1 MPYRPGLTPYEQV
14 QANNQRLSLDV
25 SYFLEQN
32 VSIYSDI
39 ALTIR
44 QELFRRGIEWKQKF
58 ACKCVTC
65 GAEHEELVP
74 KCETCGSLV
83 LAKPE
88 PGQKLNFN
96 HADGSTFFNQ
106 CNRQGQTLKDVL
118 EEFEFHLEVADR
130 GILLLLKYYGL
141 DDEGNVTATVPLE
154 VMTLDPRFTTLL
166 YDTVSGLPG
175 GKGKICL
182 AHRGELQGQDKEVCQ
197 KCGKKL
203 YDAIA
208 KTEYP
213 AHSEYYVD
221 GEVFW
226 TSKYFPKFGYPPVFK
241 IIDDAWAYHFLEKRV
256 RNYYEK
262 GRAPA
267 ILEVPSNNIPSV
279 TKMMNDMAAM
289 LQQDSDYFPWV
300 ATDPA
305 SHKGLTVVNLMNDPT
320 PEMLEVKADIRQR
333 FGSFFGVMPLFQG
346 DVAGVG
352 GLNNESRQLEV
363 SNRAFARGQSIY
375 HDKVFPWLVQM
386 GQGRGGFYSVE
397 AIENGI
403 FELDIHN
410 ADRIL
415 PEYQELRVGDRVSLG
430 RGVFAR
436 VAVIEPLKH
445 LILRATAHGDEH
457 EEGAL
462 PLKKGETLNMTW
474 AFFTETLENGDRRL
488 VLIGLAAGSGLEDVA
503 GLQLDAAVEMGE
515 LDVDD
520 LRYLVVFL
528 AHYAGWPRAAALNSQ
543 VETLI
548 ARAEKAAA
556 STAAT
561 PADTDAGA
569 P

>member
-1 MPYRPGLTPYEQV
+1 MNRTFPSILTSPSPSARSCSGRASVEAEV
-14 QANNQRLSLDV
+14 
-25 SYFLEQN
+25 
-32 VSIYSDI
+32 
-39 ALTIR
+39 
-44 QELFRRGIEWKQKF
+44 
-58 ACKCVTC
+58 ACKCETC

-74 KCETCGSLV
+74 KCETRGSLV
-83 LAKPE
+83 LVKPE

-213 AHSEYYVD
+213 THSEYYVD

-346 DVAGVG
+346 DVSSSG

-375 HDKVFPWLVQM
+375 HDKVFPWLMRQFGITDWELVLPPAEDADELADEQIVSIQFDNMRKALDM
-386 GQGRGGFYSVE
+386 GMTVEYKGGKVYYS
-397 AIENGI
+397 GS
-403 FELDIHN
+403 
-410 ADRIL
+410 
-415 PEYQELRVGDRVSLG
+415 PKKQ
-430 RGVFAR
+430 
-436 VAVIEPLKH
+436 EPLMPP
-445 LILRATAHGDEH
+445 LGLDQGPPDTGAA
-457 EEGAL
+457 EGPEPQNEGYPSTNLANS
-462 PLKKGETLNMTW
+462 TL
-474 AFFTETLENGDRRL
+474 
-488 VLIGLAAGSGLEDVA
+488 S
-503 GLQLDAAVEMGE
+503 
-515 LDVDD
+515 
-520 LRYLVVFL
+520 
-528 AHYAGWPRAAALNSQ
+528 
-543 VETLI
+543 
-548 ARAEKAAA
+548 
-556 STAAT
+556 
-561 PADTDAGA
+561 
-569 P
+569 